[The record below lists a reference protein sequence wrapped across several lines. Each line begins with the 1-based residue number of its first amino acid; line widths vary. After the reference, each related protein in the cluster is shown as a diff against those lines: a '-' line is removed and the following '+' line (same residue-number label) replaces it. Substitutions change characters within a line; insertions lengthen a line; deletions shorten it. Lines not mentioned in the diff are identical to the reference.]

1 MIDLRECNIVN
12 MFVKV
17 TPSHDPCFWKT
28 MCLSGIILWEIKSEA
43 TNDIRPLQSH
53 APGEDLPHLT
63 TQNSLEDVEPMKFL
77 FMSDARK
84 IVGDPSH

>member
-53 APGEDLPHLT
+53 APGED
-63 TQNSLEDVEPMKFL
+63 
-77 FMSDARK
+77 
-84 IVGDPSH
+84 